1 MRRHSLYSAPF
12 LLAFL
17 IFFSYSTAAAI
28 LFQSLVLPML
38 GTAYHGQGLLQGD
51 SVYFHTIAS
60 EVAARIRLEG
70 WSAWSMYPARGA
82 TGNVAL
88 LAAMYVL
95 FGDAPSLMVP
105 VNAAVHAL
113 TGILILWLGRALW
126 PGRVGT
132 IGGILAAILFVIFP
146 SALNWYGQIHKD
158 GFAMAGVAL
167 LLTAWFWHERQA
179 LTVRTVCIAIALWL
193 SGCAFIVFVRPYGL
207 RVLFVGV
214 LAMLALYLGLFVVRR
229 AKIVSLRQL
238 ALRLCLTGLMLI
250 AIVFSPRS
258 ATDGDIAYSRWGAGA
273 QSRQGVIKAYS
284 NLLHITP
291 DQVRQRLQHSSAQ
304 IGDWA
309 WHKSNWLPSG
319 LDRYAETAA
328 RTRVGLIESGLIMQ
342 AGSMYDSDRLPASS
356 SEMLAYLPRALQIS
370 LFAPFPQYWLEKLSA
385 PRIAAIGEMLVW
397 YLLAPGV
404 LMLLWH
410 RRSPAILAVF
420 AFSLTLLLIYGAT
433 ISNVGTLYRVRYF
446 FLFLLILLGLIGW
459 LRFFEMRGWLSRKT
473 ISEKIEQATVPPS
486 IEKRQKIQQAR
497 SGLLNSGIIVAAVTA
512 ISFFGLF
519 LRDVLM
525 ARMFGLGSELDAF
538 VAGTVIPMFL
548 VTVVSVPI
556 GTAIVPIF
564 LAERERVSPMAARA
578 LAQRI
583 ALTFTAAACVLALAV
598 AMAGPALL
606 EVIGWSLVPGKAA
619 LTHEVT
625 LWMLAIF
632 IVSGLVTMANGVLNA
647 LGHYAVPAAA
657 QAVVPVVVILALV
670 LAGGE
675 HGVVVAAMAMLAGQ
689 LLNLALVYRVLSN
702 AGESLVKVVREPGQ
716 GWGGFVSQ
724 YLPLMVAALFM
735 QIGPPIGTA
744 MASVLPE
751 GSVAALGLG
760 SKAVLFITGLTG
772 AAITSVVLPYFSGHM
787 AQNRLLD
794 ARRELSFLLLAGTII
809 SIPITLGLHVFSGTF
824 VSLLFEGGA
833 FGAAESALVSKVM
846 AYGVL
851 QLPFFVI
858 NILLLK
864 FAIASRRSGRVM
876 FASMIGL
883 AVSVVFSLLLM
894 TRMGVPGIAL
904 AMTFSA
910 AASAAIMLLLFC
922 RLGDVAWV
930 DLLFIVLN
938 WALFLTAMVC
948 LHYASYAGAVSA
960 AFAFTILMLGEWTAV
975 TQAKQS

>member
-1 MRRHSLYSAPF
+1 MHIRKFSSVPYFVLF
-12 LLAFL
+12 LL
-17 IFFSYSTAAAI
+17 FFSYATAAAL
-28 LFQSLVLPML
+28 LFQNLLLPMAA
-38 GTAYHGQGLLQGD
+38 GVHHGQGLIQGD
-51 SVYFHTIAS
+51 SAYFHSVAV
-60 EVAARIRLEG
+60 ELAARIRAEG
-70 WSAWSMYPARGA
+70 WGSWTIYPTHGSS
-82 TGNVAL
+82 GNVAL
-88 LAAMYVL
+88 LAALYVG

-105 VNAAVHAL
+105 VNAGLHAL
-113 TGILILWLGRALW
+113 TGILIMALGRLLW
-126 PGRVGT
+126 PGRVGV
-132 IGGILAAILFVIFP
+132 LAGMLSAVLFVVFP

-158 GFAMAGVAL
+158 GFAIAGTMFVL
-167 LLTAWFWHERQA
+167 VAWFWSERRSVTARSA
-179 LTVRTVCIAIALWL
+179 LSATVLFLI
-193 SGCAFIVFVRPYGL
+193 GCGLIVLVRPYGL
-207 RVLFVGV
+207 RLL
-214 LAMLALYLGLFVVRR
+214 LAGAAIMALVEFLATWLAHKQMLIGRKQCMKLALLGLIAVLVAFTPKR
-229 AKIVSLRQL
+229 AEHGDVSYAQWGAARSVALDHVQSIELPL
-238 ALRLCLTGLMLI
+238 AL
-250 AIVFSPRS
+250 
-258 ATDGDIAYSRWGAGA
+258 SRIQQW
-273 QSRQGVIKAYS
+273 K
-284 NLLHITP
+284 
-291 DQVRQRLQHSSAQ
+291 
-304 IGDWA
+304 
-309 WHKSNWLPSG
+309 WHETTWLPAS
-319 LDRYAETAA
+319 LETPIRNVAH
-328 RTRVGLIESGLIMQ
+328 TRIGLIESGLIDGAM
-342 AGSMYDSDRLPASS
+342 SMYDVDRLPQTSM
-356 SEMLAYLPRALQIS
+356 EVLAYIPRALQVAI
-370 LFAPFPQYWLEKLSA
+370 FAPFPSRWLEKLSA
-385 PRIAAIGEMLVW
+385 ARLVSVVEMLTW

-404 LMLLWH
+404 LLLFWY
-410 RRSPAILAVF
+410 RRTPALLAV
-420 AFSLTLLLIYGAT
+420 AALALTMLTIYGVALA
-433 ISNVGTLYRVRYF
+433 NVGTLYRIRYIY
-446 FLFLLILLGLIGW
+446 LFLLILLSLIGW
-459 LRFFEMRGWLSRKT
+459 LRFLEIREWLLPKAT
-473 ISEKIEQATVPPS
+473 PGKIEQATVTPS
-486 IEKRQKIQQAR
+486 VEKRQKIQQAR
-497 SGLLNSGIIVAAVTA
+497 TGLLNSGIIVAAVTA

-556 GTAIVPIF
+556 GAAIVPIF

-583 ALTFTAAACVLALAV
+583 VLTFTAAAFVLALVV
-598 AMAGPALL
+598 AMAGSAFL
-606 EVIGWSLVPGKAA
+606 EIIGWSLVPDKAA
-619 LTHEVT
+619 LAYEVT

-647 LGHYAVPAAA
+647 LGHYVVPAAA
-657 QAVVPVVVILALV
+657 QAVVPVVVILALI

-675 HGVVVAAMAMLAGQ
+675 HGVVVAAMAMLTGQ
-689 LLNLALVYRVLSN
+689 LLNLGLVYRAL
-702 AGESLVKVVREPGQ
+702 AKKGESLVKVVREPGQ
-716 GWGGFVSQ
+716 GWGGFVPQ
-724 YLPLMVAALFM
+724 YLPLMAAALFM

-833 FGAAESALVSKVM
+833 FGATESELVSKVM

-883 AVSVVFSLLLM
+883 AVSVAFSLLLM

-904 AMTFSA
+904 AMTFAA

-930 DLLFIVLN
+930 DLLFIVVN

-960 AFAFTILMLGEWTAV
+960 TFAFTILMLGEWTAV